1 MISSKTNKLGRKSFL
16 KHKSEIQTLFS
27 KGKRTQNSTFKSIW
41 TIEHDTKNSAVRVF
55 ISVPKRCLTK
65 ATDRNL
71 VKRRIKE
78 ALRLNLHDIKS
89 ACIDKQVEVQI
100 GIVYT
105 NNIIESFNNIESKI
119 VISLQNIYS
128 KIYENEQEN

>member
-1 MISSKTNKLGRKSFL
+1 MISPKTNKLGRKSFL
-16 KHKSEIQTLFS
+16 KHKSEIQTLFNQ
-27 KGKRTQNSTFKSIW
+27 GRRTQNSTFKSIW
-41 TIEHDTKNSAVRVF
+41 IIESNHANPNVRVF
-55 ISVPKRCLTK
+55 ISVPKRCLNK

-78 ALRLNLHDIKS
+78 ALRINLHDIRS
-89 ACIDKQVEVQI
+89 ACHENNAAVQI
-100 GIVYT
+100 GIIYS

-128 KIYENEQEN
+128 KIYENVQ

>member
-1 MISSKTNKLGRKSFL
+1 MVSTKTNKLGRKSFL
-16 KHKSEIQTLFS
+16 KHKSEIQTLFNQ
-27 KGKRTQNSTFKSIW
+27 GKRIQNSTFKSIW
-41 TIEHDTKNSAVRVF
+41 IIESNQANPNVRVF
-55 ISVPKRCLTK
+55 ISVPKRCLIK

-78 ALRLNLHDIKS
+78 ALRLNLHDIRS
-89 ACIDKQVEVQI
+89 ACIENEVTVQI
-100 GIVYT
+100 GIIYS

-128 KIYENEQEN
+128 KIYENEQ